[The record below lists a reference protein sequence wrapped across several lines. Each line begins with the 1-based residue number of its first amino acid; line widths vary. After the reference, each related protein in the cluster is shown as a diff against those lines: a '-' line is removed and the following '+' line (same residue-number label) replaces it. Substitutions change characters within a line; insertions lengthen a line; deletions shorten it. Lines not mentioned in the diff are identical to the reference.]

1 MSPLPKRPTSPSNFI
16 LYAKIPESCCFP
28 GFFLSLFHQTVS
40 AQEIHVT
47 DNDTLLKEEI
57 YNENRVKVLN
67 FSLKEFDALFFEFFN
82 KKANPNLV
90 LTKVEFYTYTVQ
102 IAIFSDR
109 LVALYPDQKEMAAEN
124 KKKWF
129 AEKYEDYL
137 LSKATQ
143 KK

>member
-1 MSPLPKRPTSPSNFI
+1 MSKTKLVVFCAI
-16 LYAKIPESCCFP
+16 A
-28 GFFLSLFHQTVS
+28 FFLSLFHQTVS

-137 LSKATQ
+137 LSKAT
-143 KK
+143 KKK

>member
-1 MSPLPKRPTSPSNFI
+1 MSKTKLVVFCAI
-16 LYAKIPESCCFP
+16 A
-28 GFFLSLFHQTVS
+28 FFLSLFHQTVS

-82 KKANPNLV
+82 KKANPYLV

>member
-1 MSPLPKRPTSPSNFI
+1 MSKTKLVVFCAI
-16 LYAKIPESCCFP
+16 A
-28 GFFLSLFHQTVS
+28 FFLSLFHQTVS

-129 AEKYEDYL
+129 AENYEDYL

>member
-1 MSPLPKRPTSPSNFI
+1 MSKTKLVVFCAI
-16 LYAKIPESCCFP
+16 A
-28 GFFLSLFHQTVS
+28 FFLSLFHQTVS

-90 LTKVEFYTYTVQ
+90 WSKVVFYTYTVQ

>member
-1 MSPLPKRPTSPSNFI
+1 MKDIKLMASFSMML
-16 LYAKIPESCCFP
+16 
-28 GFFLSLFHQTVS
+28 FFTFSFWTVS
-40 AQEIHVT
+40 AQEKIIMS
-47 DNDTLLKEEI
+47 NDVLLKEAI

-67 FSLKEFDALFFEFFN
+67 FSLKEFDALFFEFSD
-82 KKANPNLV
+82 KKSNPNVV
-90 LTKVEFYTYTVQ
+90 LTKEEFYKYTIQ

-109 LVALYPDQKEMAAEN
+109 LAALYPDQKEIAAES

-129 AEKYEDYL
+129 AEAYEDYL

>member
-1 MSPLPKRPTSPSNFI
+1 MSKTKLVVFCAI
-16 LYAKIPESCCFP
+16 A
-28 GFFLSLFHQTVS
+28 FFLSLFQQTVS

>member
-1 MSPLPKRPTSPSNFI
+1 MSKTKLVVFCAI
-16 LYAKIPESCCFP
+16 AV
-28 GFFLSLFHQTVS
+28 FLSLFHQTVS
-40 AQEIHVT
+40 AEEIHVT

>member
-1 MSPLPKRPTSPSNFI
+1 MSKTKLVVFCAI
-16 LYAKIPESCCFP
+16 A
-28 GFFLSLFHQTVS
+28 FFLSLFHQTVS

-90 LTKVEFYTYTVQ
+90 LTK
-102 IAIFSDR
+102 D
-109 LVALYPDQKEMAAEN
+109 EN
-124 KKKWF
+124 
-129 AEKYEDYL
+129 
-137 LSKATQ
+137 
-143 KK
+143 